1 MKLVFAG
8 LLLGAAIVT
17 THIVN
22 AEDGRVNEQKS
33 ILESN
38 RIGGAAADFA
48 APPVGGYQFSSAP
61 SFRRRMAIRGGVETT
76 Q

>member
-48 APPVGGYQFSSAP
+48 APPVGGCQFPPAP
-61 SFRRRMAIRGGVETT
+61 SFSPTAAARC
-76 Q
+76 